1 MRKKH
6 QEKVYALGVV
16 LGFEHHPKAG
26 GLSTSACGSTLPVM
40 LTGQTSPG
48 NGSAL
53 MAGYKDQGPEQPP
66 ALVQPHSVLY
76 L

>member
-1 MRKKH
+1 M
-6 QEKVYALGVV
+6 V

-26 GLSTSACGSTLPVM
+26 GSSTFASGSALPVM

-53 MAGYKDQGPEQPP
+53 VAGYKDQGPEQPL
-66 ALVQPHSVLY
+66 ALVQPRFVLY

>member
-6 QEKVYALGVV
+6 QEKAYASGLV
-16 LGFEHHPKAG
+16 LGFEHHPEEG
-26 GLSTSACGSTLPVM
+26 RLSTSACGSALPVM

-53 MAGYKDQGPEQPP
+53 VAGYKDQGPEQPP

>member
-6 QEKVYALGVV
+6 QEKAYASGLV
-16 LGFEHHPKAG
+16 LGR
-26 GLSTSACGSTLPVM
+26 LSTSACGSALPVM

-53 MAGYKDQGPEQPP
+53 VAGYKDQGPEQPP